1 MAKDYLKKEP
11 TKNEKMLYELA
22 MHQQMMDERVYSTSL
37 HLLALGKAL
46 DIDPKKM
53 AEILTDETEKLK
65 EYGNKINEEIEKIR
79 EQHKAEEAKVKEEA
93 KTEVP
98 AETASETK

>member
-1 MAKDYLKKEP
+1 
-11 TKNEKMLYELA
+11 

-53 AEILTDETEKLK
+53 AAILTDETEVLK
-65 EYGNKINEEIEKIR
+65 KYGNDINEEIEKIR
-79 EQHKAEEAKVKEEA
+79 EANKAAEAKTKEEA
-93 KTEVP
+93 KAEAP
-98 AETASETK
+98 ADSAPETK